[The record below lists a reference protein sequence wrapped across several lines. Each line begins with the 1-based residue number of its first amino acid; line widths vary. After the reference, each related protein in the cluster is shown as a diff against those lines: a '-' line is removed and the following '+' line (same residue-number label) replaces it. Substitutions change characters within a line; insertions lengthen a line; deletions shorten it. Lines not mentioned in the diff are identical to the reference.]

1 MGRLFNCVECKK
13 KRMVPQRGDSMRPKP
28 GGEIDKGSVEW
39 FYATEAG
46 GKRSKRVRREVLCDR
61 SQRKK
66 KQKVA

>member
-1 MGRLFNCVECKK
+1 
-13 KRMVPQRGDSMRPKP
+13 MRPKP

-66 KQKVA
+66 QQKVA